1 MQYST
6 IQCSTTQ
13 YNTVQYN
20 RYSAMQYSAI
30 QYTAT
35 QYSAI
40 QYTATQCSAIQ
51 YSIACS
57 TYSRIQ
63 YCTKLKKNIDQK
75 IKSLRLKKLAPKWEE
90 IILWIAPLQLD

>member
-1 MQYST
+1 MQYNT
-6 IQCSTTQ
+6 VQ

-20 RYSAMQYSAI
+20 RYSAI

-40 QYTATQCSAIQ
+40 QY
-51 YSIACS
+51 SIACS
-57 TYSRIQ
+57 TYSRLQ

-75 IKSLRLKKLAPKWEE
+75 SKAFG
-90 IILWIAPLQLD
+90 